1 MNTCLSFV
9 EQWTLKPTWWDGVGW
24 GICDQCK
31 VGTDKVWTYRKKMY
45 WNMYST
51 PINFRLSRSIFQ
63 IEANK
68 TIPCLIMFMA
78 MVCRDG
84 SIHPRCHGG
93 RCYVERWDYWKQR
106 ISPGATSD
114 PVWKYES
121 ESMKVKVK
129 VWMWK
134 WIIGSSVSDPGQQV
148 TQSLKGGEAVQGAMI
163 WDKFW
168 SYVNC
173 GYLGYSSA
181 LFHTSDF

>member
-1 MNTCLSFV
+1 
-9 EQWTLKPTWWDGVGW
+9 
-24 GICDQCK
+24 
-31 VGTDKVWTYRKKMY
+31 MY

-93 RCYVERWDYWKQR
+93 RRYVERADYWKQR

-114 PVWKYES
+114 PVS
-121 ESMKVKVK
+121 QGR
-129 VWMWK
+129 
-134 WIIGSSVSDPGQQV
+134 GSRPGRHDLGQI
-148 TQSLKGGEAVQGAMI
+148 LKL
-163 WDKFW
+163 
-168 SYVNC
+168 C
-173 GYLGYSSA
+173 
-181 LFHTSDF
+181 